1 MTRVEFIFFDAG
13 GGHRS
18 SALALSEVL
27 NRERYPWEV
36 RLTNLQELLDPLD
49 VIRRLTGIRLQ
60 DSYNLMLNRGWTL
73 GSDKLLRVLQAAI
86 RVYHREEVSL
96 LERHWG
102 TSEPDLIVSL
112 VPHFNRALR
121 ESLLRTSPAIPLVT
135 ILTDLADYP
144 PHFWIEPQDQ
154 FFVCGSGRA
163 VEQAQELGI
172 AGEKIYRTSGM
183 IIHPRFYDPI
193 GVDRRSERRRLGLDP
208 VLPTGLVMFGGQG
221 SAEMLEIT
229 ERLGESGMHLQLI
242 LMCGRNK
249 KLKEALS
256 ALPTPFPK
264 TVEGFTKEV
273 PYYMHLSD
281 FFIGK
286 PGPGSLSEAL
296 AMKLPVIVQKNAW
309 TLPQERY
316 NADWIVEEQVGLVVS
331 RFRDIGS
338 AVGELL
344 HPENFMRFCNNLSK
358 LNNRAVFEIP
368 AILKGILDRSKSP
381 RAVYA

>member
-1 MTRVEFIFFDAG
+1 MMRVEFIFFDAG

-18 SALALSEVL
+18 AALALSEVL

-60 DSYNLMLNRGWTL
+60 DSYNLMLNKGWTL

-86 RVYHREEVSL
+86 RVYHREEVDL
-96 LERHWG
+96 LEKHWG
-102 TSEPDLIVSL
+102 ASEPDMVVSL
-112 VPHFNRALR
+112 VPHFNRALKD
-121 ESLLRTSPAIPLVT
+121 SLMRTCPATPLVT
-135 ILTDLADYP
+135 VLTDLADYP

-154 FFVCGSGRA
+154 FFVCGSDRA

-172 AGEKIYRTSGM
+172 AGEKIYRSSGM

-193 GVDRRSERRRLGLDP
+193 DVDRRSERRGLGLDA

-221 SAEMLEIT
+221 SAEMLEIAQW
-229 ERLGESGMHLQLI
+229 LGASGLHLQLI
-242 LMCGRNK
+242 FVCGRNERLRK
-249 KLKEALS
+249 TLC
-256 ALPTPFPK
+256 ALPTRFPK
-264 TVEGFTKEV
+264 VVEGFTKEV

-286 PGPGSLSEAL
+286 PGPGSISEAL
-296 AMKLPVIVQKNAW
+296 AMKLPVIVAKNAW

-316 NADWIVEEQVGLVVS
+316 NAEWILEEQVGLVVTS
-331 RFRDIGS
+331 FRDIGR

-344 HPENFMRFCNNLSK
+344 HPENFMRFCCNLSK

-368 AILKGILDRSKSP
+368 VILKGILDRSKTP